1 MFVSNRNPDSYLSN
15 TKQVFLGGAWV
26 YYIKECVY
34 NVPAVIFT
42 VKDTCCSALKGH
54 IVLASLT

>member
-1 MFVSNRNPDSYLSN
+1 MFVSNTNPHSYLTN
-15 TKQVFLGGAWV
+15 TKQVFLGGTLMCS
-26 YYIKECVY
+26 IKECVY

-42 VKDTCCSALKGH
+42 VKDTSCSALKGH